1 MTDRDKKEF
10 RTRMDAL
17 AEEEQ
22 RAAESE
28 IDRAGCISEGVN
40 FVTPTSNKTINNGSS
55 LIVANET
62 STEAGTSE

>member
-17 AEEEQ
+17 AEEQ
-22 RAAESE
+22 RAADSE

-62 STEAGTSE
+62 STEAGISE